1 MVSGIDHEK
10 HVKTDVAGQ
19 AGCAGGFVERSSQM
33 RQKAVIAGNARL
45 CHVQRRGNRPA
56 WDIILLLCLDQRHRP
71 VATAQQARFPR
82 EHSQLSHQGQRNL

>member
-56 WDIILLLCLDQRHRP
+56 WDIILLLCLDQRHRT
-71 VATAQQARFPR
+71 VAAQRVRFISEHR
-82 EHSQLSHQGQRNL
+82 RLSRHSQHKS